1 MALFDRMSPSS
12 YTFLPLPSPHLLYN
26 FSPAVDLGEFIVKPP
41 GPLRLRV
48 LVWVIGNIGNIYI
61 A

>member
-12 YTFLPLPSPHLLYN
+12 HTFLPLPSPHLLCN
-26 FSPAVDLGEFIVKPP
+26 FSPAVDLGGFIVKPP

-48 LVWVIGNIGNIYI
+48 SVWVLLVI
-61 A
+61 